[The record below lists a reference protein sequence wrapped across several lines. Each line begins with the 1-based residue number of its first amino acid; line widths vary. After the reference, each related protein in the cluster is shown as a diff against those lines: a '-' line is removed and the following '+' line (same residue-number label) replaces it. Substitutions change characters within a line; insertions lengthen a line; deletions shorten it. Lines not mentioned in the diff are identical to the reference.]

1 MTQNH
6 ISTFIFSIL
15 FLLFSGTLLSQE
27 TTEQEKAVEDS
38 LANRE
43 KFGIRVG
50 TDVSKL
56 LRTAFQ
62 DDYSGF
68 EILGDYRVYKNYY
81 AAAELGNESMGY
93 AEDNISLT
101 SRGSYVKL
109 GADYNAYENWT
120 GMENLIFVG
129 ARYGFSTF
137 TQDVEEY
144 QIYTTNPF
152 FVPDI
157 RSETIEYSGLTANW
171 IELIAG
177 IKVEVLNNLF
187 LSFNV
192 QLKRRLFQSTPNNFD
207 NLAIPGF
214 NRTWDDSNIGVGY
227 GYTISYLIPFYK
239 K

>member
-1 MTQNH
+1 MTQKH
-6 ISTFIFSIL
+6 ISTYFFSFIFLLLTGAL
-15 FLLFSGTLLSQE
+15 FGQE
-27 TTEQEKAVEDS
+27 TAVQDS
-38 LANRE
+38 LAGRE
-43 KFGIRVG
+43 KYGLRVG
-50 TDVSKL
+50 GDISKL
-56 LRTAFQ
+56 LRTAFE
-62 DDYSGF
+62 DDYTGF

-81 AAAELGNESMGY
+81 AAAELGNESIGY

-101 SRGSYVKL
+101 SRGSYIKL

-120 GMENLIFVG
+120 GMQNLIFVG

-137 TQDVEEY
+137 TQDLEEY

-152 FVPDI
+152 FKPDI
-157 RSETIEYSGLTANW
+157 RSETIEYSGLSANW

-177 IKVEVLNNLF
+177 IKVEVFNNLY
-187 LSFNV
+187 LSVNV
-192 QLKRRLFQSTPNNFD
+192 QLKRMLFQTAPDNFD

-214 NRTWDDSNIGVGY
+214 NRTYDDSNIGVGY